1 MVNTEDNM
9 NAEPTGETPV
19 QAGESIAPSLKT
31 SMQRRGIALIATLSP
46 TTTAR
51 KVRSENGFKASE
63 EATASVVTATLRE
76 AQASPVVLDFNG
88 EPKARVRM
96 AEKVAATLGIPHHKG
111 HVIHALRACEQVNRD
126 GYRRSGD
133 HAPEKAE
140 AVKATQALQA
150 VLAALPVVEAAER
163 EAERARRLAAV
174 PAGFDAC
181 EVSMAEN
188 AAEACAAFGLKP
200 DDLLPMVDMN
210 TGSGLYR
217 HLEAGRSINVDVRDA
232 ESDTGLNVT
241 TATIGHLTLDVLKHY
256 CPDCRALVTAGMH
269 PFGTGSLWIISAGRR
284 AVHAETFPDHMP
296 NLRITGQAT
305 IRLPEVRGT
314 VEGSGEV
321 RMRSTYAG
329 GELAPVSCTLS
340 SAQGQALNRALAKNA
355 VWADADAPATAMSL
369 LMRDGVK
376 VNDRT
381 GNGENTVQVTPVAFD
396 TPNHGTF
403 IGLAVMVSGIG
414 AAWTGE

>member
-1 MVNTEDNM
+1 MVNTEENT
-9 NAEPTGETPV
+9 NAEPTGEMPV
-19 QAGESIAPSLKT
+19 QVGESITPSLKT
-31 SMQRRGIALIATLSP
+31 SMQRRGVALIGTLSP

-51 KVRSENGFKASE
+51 KVRSEGGFKASD
-63 EATASVVTATLRE
+63 EATATVVTSTLRE
-76 AQASPVVLDFNG
+76 AQASPVIFDFN
-88 EPKARVRM
+88 EDPKARVRM
-96 AEKVAATLGIPHHKG
+96 ADKVAHALGIPEHKG

-126 GYRRSGD
+126 AYRKAGPD
-133 HAPEKAE
+133 APEKAE
-140 AVKATQALQA
+140 AVKATAALQA

-163 EAERARRLAAV
+163 AAEKARRLAAV

-181 EVSMAEN
+181 EVGMAEN
-188 AAEACAAFGLKP
+188 AAEACAAFGLKM

-217 HLEAGRSINVDVRDA
+217 HLEAGRSINVDVTDA

-256 CPDCRALVTAGMH
+256 CSDCRALVTAGMH
-269 PFGTGSLWIISAGRR
+269 PYGTGSLWVITAGRR
-284 AVHAETFPDHMP
+284 EKHSRDFPHHALEV
-296 NLRITGQAT
+296 TGQAT
-305 IRLPEVRGT
+305 IRLPQVRGT
-314 VEGSGEV
+314 VSGTGEV
-321 RMRSTYAG
+321 RMRSAYAG
-329 GELAPVSCTLS
+329 GELHPVSCTLN
-340 SAQGQALNRALAKNA
+340 SAQGKALNRALARNA
-355 VWADADAPATAMSL
+355 VWSDANAPATAMSL

-376 VNDRT
+376 VNDKS

-403 IGLAVMVSGIG
+403 IGLAVMVNGVG